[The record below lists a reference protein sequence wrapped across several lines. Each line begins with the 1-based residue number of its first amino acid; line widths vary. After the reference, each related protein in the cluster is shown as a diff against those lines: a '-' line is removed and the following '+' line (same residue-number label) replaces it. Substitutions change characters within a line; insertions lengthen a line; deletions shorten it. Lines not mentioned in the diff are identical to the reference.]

1 MNELKK
7 ETKKKKGSK
16 IGLILIIVLII
27 IGVIIGIY
35 FWNKE
40 KKDNKLEIKNKDTY
54 SEYRLQ
60 DNDLGEFDL
69 AFLKLE
75 NDKENKVYSPLAI
88 KYALEMLKEGADD
101 NSYKQINDII
111 GGYVGKKYVN
121 SENLAIANGLFI
133 KDSYKSFIKEDYVE
147 KVKDTY
153 NADVIYDSF
162 SQADTINNWVSSK
175 TFNLIDKLV
184 DDVKD
189 NDFILTNALA
199 IDMDWKQQI
208 RSTDKSYVVNYKHEN
223 YTKRIGPLMV
233 DYYHSLD
240 FDDNSL
246 RAASLE
252 IGAVANRYDIIS
264 QEGEDK
270 IRETIKEKYSQ
281 WLKDPNSDFC
291 GKVED
296 EDDVDTYVDKYIN
309 EIKANYKEVSGSTDF
324 EFYTDDNV
332 KVFAKDLK
340 EYDGTTLQ
348 YIGIMPT
355 NDSLDNYIKNIK
367 AQDIKNIISNLKSL
381 DIDNFKEGVI
391 TEVSGYIPIFNF
403 NYKLNLQEDLK
414 EIGVTDVFELE
425 KANLSKL
432 TSSKASINKIE
443 HKANISFSNDGI
455 KASAAVSEGGL
466 GQGFCGFDYLYEVP
480 VEKIDLTFDKPY
492 LFLIR
497 DKKTGEVWF
506 TGEVYEPTIYKDR
519 SNN

>member
-1 MNELKK
+1 
-7 ETKKKKGSK
+7 
-16 IGLILIIVLII
+16 
-27 IGVIIGIY
+27 
-35 FWNKE
+35 
-40 KKDNKLEIKNKDTY
+40 
-54 SEYRLQ
+54 
-60 DNDLGEFDL
+60 
-69 AFLKLE
+69 
-75 NDKENKVYSPLAI
+75 
-88 KYALEMLKEGADD
+88 
-101 NSYKQINDII
+101 
-111 GGYVGKKYVN
+111 
-121 SENLAIANGLFI
+121 
-133 KDSYKSFIKEDYVE
+133 
-147 KVKDTY
+147 
-153 NADVIYDSF
+153 
-162 SQADTINNWVSSK
+162 
-175 TFNLIDKLV
+175 
-184 DDVKD
+184 
-189 NDFILTNALA
+189 
-199 IDMDWKQQI
+199 
-208 RSTDKSYVVNYKHEN
+208 
-223 YTKRIGPLMV
+223 MV

-270 IRETIKEKYSQ
+270 ISETIKEKYSQ

>member
-40 KKDNKLEIKNKDTY
+40 KKDNKLEVKNKDTY

-111 GGYVGKKYVN
+111 GGYAGKKYVN

-208 RSTDKSYVVNYKHEN
+208 RSTDKNYVVNYKHEN
-223 YTKRIGPLMV
+223 YTK
-233 DYYHSLD
+233 
-240 FDDNSL
+240 
-246 RAASLE
+246 
-252 IGAVANRYDIIS
+252 
-264 QEGEDK
+264 
-270 IRETIKEKYSQ
+270 
-281 WLKDPNSDFC
+281 
-291 GKVED
+291 
-296 EDDVDTYVDKYIN
+296 
-309 EIKANYKEVSGSTDF
+309 
-324 EFYTDDNV
+324 
-332 KVFAKDLK
+332 
-340 EYDGTTLQ
+340 
-348 YIGIMPT
+348 
-355 NDSLDNYIKNIK
+355 
-367 AQDIKNIISNLKSL
+367 
-381 DIDNFKEGVI
+381 
-391 TEVSGYIPIFNF
+391 
-403 NYKLNLQEDLK
+403 
-414 EIGVTDVFELE
+414 
-425 KANLSKL
+425 
-432 TSSKASINKIE
+432 
-443 HKANISFSNDGI
+443 
-455 KASAAVSEGGL
+455 
-466 GQGFCGFDYLYEVP
+466 
-480 VEKIDLTFDKPY
+480 
-492 LFLIR
+492 
-497 DKKTGEVWF
+497 
-506 TGEVYEPTIYKDR
+506 
-519 SNN
+519 